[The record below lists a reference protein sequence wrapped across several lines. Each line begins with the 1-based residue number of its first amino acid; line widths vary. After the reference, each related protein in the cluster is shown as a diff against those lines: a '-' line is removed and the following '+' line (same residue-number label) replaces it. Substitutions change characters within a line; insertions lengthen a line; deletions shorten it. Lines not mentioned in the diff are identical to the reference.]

1 MDTDRKN
8 SEKSTAV
15 MQLWRKAGVDFD
27 CGAKSTLTQLLE
39 LGGFFPLSK
48 VRDRLPIS
56 RNCLYQLSRGQ
67 GDDELTRCVVPI
79 RVKGKGRAI
88 TILVDVVRLNDLLSA
103 QIQGRSAA
111 RPTEP
116 QPAGASPSAHQES
129 R

>member
-1 MDTDRKN
+1 
-8 SEKSTAV
+8 

-27 CGAKSTLTQLLE
+27 CGTKSTLAQLLE

-67 GDDELTRCVVPI
+67 GDEALTSCVKPI
-79 RVKGKGRAI
+79 RVKEQGRAI

-103 QIQGRSAA
+103 QVMG
-111 RPTEP
+111 
-116 QPAGASPSAHQES
+116 GAQTCATRKETTSPCSPSKQES

>member
-1 MDTDRKN
+1 MENNRKN
-8 SEKSTAV
+8 PTESQAV

-27 CGAKSTLTQLLE
+27 CGAKSTLSQLLE
-39 LGGFFPLSK
+39 IGGYFPLCK

-67 GDDELTRCVVPI
+67 GDDELTSCVKPI
-79 RVKGKGRAI
+79 RVKGAGRAI
-88 TILVDVVRLNDLLSA
+88 TILVDVVRLNDLLSVQVLGRA
-103 QIQGRSAA
+103 QA

-116 QPAGASPSAHQES
+116 QPLGNRPHSHQES